1 MYVRSLRF
9 IYISEDC
16 FFDIILTLKQGDQ
29 KSGEN
34 TLNFLKSSQ
43 NTCQALSTLELN
55 LKVQNIYI
63 KVKPLLKPKST
74 YNKACLKPLFKTKM

>member
-1 MYVRSLRF
+1 MYVSSLMF

-29 KSGEN
+29 KIGKN
-34 TLNFLKSSQ
+34 LPNFLKSSQ
-43 NTCQALSTLELN
+43 NACQAKISTLEIN

-63 KVKPLLKPKST
+63 KVKPLLKP
-74 YNKACLKPLFKTKM
+74 